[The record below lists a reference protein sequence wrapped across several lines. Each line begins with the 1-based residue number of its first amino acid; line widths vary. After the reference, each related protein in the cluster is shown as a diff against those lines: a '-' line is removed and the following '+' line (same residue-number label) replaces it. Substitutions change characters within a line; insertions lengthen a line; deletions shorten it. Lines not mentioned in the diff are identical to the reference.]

1 MENLDGTKVSF
12 PIIIEKRKITQKV
25 MPLWGKKKSLQI
37 TNINNLPSDS
47 SEAKSV
53 TSERIFAIS
62 TAAVTQELATYKRS
76 IDQLKGPFNFFFF
89 LLILLTDLQFS
100 CLKIFSRKISI
111 NR

>member
-1 MENLDGTKVSF
+1 M
-12 PIIIEKRKITQKV
+12 
-25 MPLWGKKKSLQI
+25 GKKKSLQI

-76 IDQLKGPFNFFFF
+76 IDQLKGPFNFFF

>member
-25 MPLWGKKKSLQI
+25 MPLCKEKKNSLQV

-76 IDQLKGPFNFFFF
+76 IDQLKGPYNFFFANS
-89 LLILLTDLQFS
+89 TY
-100 CLKIFSRKISI
+100 
-111 NR
+111 